1 MGEGLREAGVSEIMA
16 QLGIEIRFV
25 LRSPGGNPLGN
36 LSERVEM
43 PGGIP
48 VAPGVVGDDGLTAA
62 EQLDQVFVCGH
73 DGLKHARTGLAS
85 R

>member
-1 MGEGLREAGVSEIMA
+1 
-16 QLGIEIRFV
+16 
-25 LRSPGGNPLGN
+25 
-36 LSERVEM
+36 M